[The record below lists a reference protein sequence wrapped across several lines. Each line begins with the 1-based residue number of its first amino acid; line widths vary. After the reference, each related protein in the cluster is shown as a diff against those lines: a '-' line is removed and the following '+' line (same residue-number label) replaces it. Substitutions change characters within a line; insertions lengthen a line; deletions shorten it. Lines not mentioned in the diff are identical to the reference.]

1 MTLKISSWVKR
12 GSKVLIPNCRSNYS
26 LHVNVEDK
34 KYGTLVFDYDVDL
47 VLCWEYIDKNFHYC
61 YLEPKSD
68 STTNNCIYNL
78 FNFEIFFRKKKR
90 DLLVTSNKGSRI
102 FTLQKDKYIVRFY
115 DRGYVT
121 DGSSFALLWL
131 VSPIELR
138 VFYYDF
144 KNKFS
149 TNIKIGVPSNVFRW
163 EKAFCQEHS
172 YF

>member
-1 MTLKISSWVKR
+1 M
-12 GSKVLIPNCRSNYS
+12 IPNCRSNYS

-47 VLCWEYIDKNFHYC
+47 VLCC

-68 STTNNCIYNL
+68 STTNNCICTL
-78 FNFEIFFRKKKR
+78 FNFEILFRKKKR
-90 DLLVTSNKGSRI
+90 DLLVTSNKESRI

-149 TNIKIGVPSNVFRW
+149 TNIKIGVPNNVFR
-163 EKAFCQEHS
+163 
-172 YF
+172 